1 MEKDVTLLGKIAHS
15 VSHGDDFFE
24 CSPAF
29 SYSKL
34 SKKRQ
39 EAVLDMPEALSYYH
53 NTISDRNEASFPP
66 KSGNE
71 AFDPYS
77 DPDCK

>member
-1 MEKDVTLLGKIAHS
+1 MCTIFRTALISTDIACCKIILANSLG
-15 VSHGDDFFE
+15 
-24 CSPAF
+24 
-29 SYSKL
+29 
-34 SKKRQ
+34 
-39 EAVLDMPEALSYYH
+39 LSYYH

-77 DPDCK
+77 DPDCENSLWKQWRERR